1 MKRNLQRLALSVAP
15 PLGLFCAL
23 LLLWHAATVRFQ
35 IPAYLVPRP
44 ARVARAAAGH
54 GRELLT
60 GMGITGSA
68 AACGFLLS
76 LTVGFLIAFGFSQS
90 KLVRRSCYPYAIFL
104 QTVPIVAIAP
114 LIINWFGTG
123 FPSVVLVS
131 CIISLFPFITNGTT
145 GLTAVDPRL
154 LELFEVHNASRL
166 QVLWKLRLPHSV
178 PYFVTGAKTSSGLS
192 IIGAIVGEFFAG
204 YGTERFGLG
213 YIITQTSGQLKTDYL
228 FAAVLACTLLGVAVF
243 GAVTLTGDLILRL
256 WHEPAAQPTKR

>member
-1 MKRNLQRLALSVAP
+1 LFLIVLAVWQ
-15 PLGLFCAL
+15 G
-23 LLLWHAATVRFQ
+23 ATVQFKL
-35 IPAYLVPRP
+35 PAYLVPGP
-44 ARVARAAAGH
+44 ARVARAAAQH
-54 GRELLT
+54 GSELFA

-76 LTVGFLIAFGFSQS
+76 LTLGFAIAFGFSQS

-145 GLTAVDPRL
+145 GLTAIDPKF
-154 LELFEVHNASRL
+154 LELFELHNASRW

-178 PYFVTGAKTSSGLS
+178 PYLVTGAKTSSGLS

-243 GAVTLTGDLILRL
+243 GAVALIGDLILRL
-256 WHEPAAQPTKR
+256 WHEPAAPASR